1 LAATGDYYHWSLSL
15 EASTVA
21 GTVGVLLMRL
31 GSILA
36 CLALAVVA
44 LGALA
49 AAPLGAAPA
58 GQQPAPTPTPRPAPT
73 DDRVGLPEGY
83 EANFRTFFVMD
94 RPDNKQ
100 VRVIYAND
108 PAASVTPGAAFPY
121 GSILVME
128 TYRSIQDEAGEPVLD
143 EDGRYQRGE
152 LTGIFVMRKEQGFGA
167 AYEMNRT
174 GEWEYVAFR
183 PDRTYSTPPRQ
194 SAPCAVC
201 HTDAGGSRDWVFR
214 TNLFFGQPDG
224 SVPRADSLAT
234 RLPMQ
239 AYTFLPP
246 MATIPRGTTV
256 TWSNEDEAVHT
267 VTAADGSFDS
277 GRMPIGSTFSMMF
290 EAPGTY
296 EYVCSLHAAMRATL
310 VVE

>member
-1 LAATGDYYHWSLSL
+1 
-15 EASTVA
+15 
-21 GTVGVLLMRL
+21 MRL
-31 GSILA
+31 GSRLA
-36 CLALAVVA
+36 PVFAVAVG

-58 GQQPAPTPTPRPAPT
+58 AQPAAPTPTPRPAPAE
-73 DDRVGLPEGY
+73 DRVGFPEGY
-83 EANFRTFFVMD
+83 QSTYQTFFVLD

-100 VRVIYAND
+100 VRVIYANEA
-108 PAASVTPGAAFPY
+108 AASIAPSGAFPY

-128 TYRSIQDEAGEPVLD
+128 TYRALLDETNEPILDEA
-143 EDGRYQRGE
+143 GRYQRGD
-152 LTGIFVMRKEQGFGA
+152 LTGIFVMRKEPGFGA

-214 TNLFFGQPDG
+214 TNLFFGQTDG
-224 SVPRADSLAT
+224 SVPQAGALAT

-239 AYTFLPP
+239 QYSFLPP
-246 MATIPRGTTV
+246 TATIRRGTTV
-256 TWSNEDEAVHT
+256 TWSNEDEAIHT

-277 GRMPIGSTFSMMF
+277 GRMPIGSTFSMTF
-290 EAPGTY
+290 ATPGTY
-296 EYVCSLHAAMRATL
+296 EYVCSVHAAMRGTL

>member
-1 LAATGDYYHWSLSL
+1 MRQRPIAACFVTIMLAVTAVATPL
-15 EASTVA
+15 EA
-21 GTVGVLLMRL
+21 
-31 GSILA
+31 
-36 CLALAVVA
+36 
-44 LGALA
+44 
-49 AAPLGAAPA
+49 APV
-58 GQQPAPTPTPRPAPT
+58 GQQAAPTPAPRPAPAE
-73 DDRVGLPEGY
+73 DRVGFPEGY
-83 EANFRTFFVMD
+83 ESTYQSFFVMD

-108 PAASVTPGAAFPY
+108 AAASVAPGTSFPY

-128 TYRSIQDEAGEPVLD
+128 TYRAVQDDAGEPILD
-143 EDGRYQRGE
+143 DAGRYQRGD
-152 LTGIFVMRKEQGFGA
+152 LTGIFVMRKEPGFGA

-183 PDRTYSTPPRQ
+183 PDRSYSTPAHQ

-214 TNLFFGQPDG
+214 ANLFFGQTDG
-224 SVPRADSLAT
+224 SIPQSAELTT

-239 AYTFLPP
+239 QYSFLPP
-246 MATIPRGTTV
+246 TATIRTGTTI

-277 GRMPIGSTFSMMF
+277 GRMPIGATFSMSF
-290 EAPGTY
+290 ANPGTV
-296 EYVCSLHAAMRATL
+296 EYVCSIHPAMRGTL
-310 VVE
+310 TVE